1 MEIRV
6 LLIEDNPGDA
16 RLLREMLAQATSAQF
31 ELTHIERLGEALQRL
46 DKTVFDLI
54 LLDLSLPDSQGF
66 ETFAQLYGQA
76 PGAPIIVL
84 SGLDDEALAV
94 RAVREGAQD
103 YLVKGQVDGNLLVRA
118 MRYAIERKRA
128 QDALR
133 KSEARYRAVVEDQT
147 ELICRFLPGR
157 KLIFT
162 NEAYQRY
169 FGQEDESLTDY
180 DFMSHVF
187 HRDRQMVENH
197 IVSLD
202 RHSPVK
208 MIRHR
213 VVKPDGEVRWQ
224 QWINRAIFDE
234 QGRLTEYQSVGRD
247 ITLRVQVEERLR
259 RRNRELTLL
268 NRVGQELSATLDLQE
283 LANQLL
289 QEGAEIVGAEAS
301 SVWLWERE
309 RGNALI
315 CQAAFPHVYESL
327 LRSQYLHFGQ
337 GIVGWVAKTG
347 KSLIVS
353 RAADDPRFFP
363 GIDEQTGFHTR
374 SLLAV
379 PLKVRDVVVGVLEV
393 LNKQKGHF
401 SQDDLTLVETLA
413 SSAAIA
419 VVNARLIEELRQHT
433 SELEARNEELDA
445 FAHTVAHDLKSPLS
459 YIVSFAEILK
469 QGYDP
474 RREQDL
480 GYLQKIAKK
489 GRKMAFIID
498 ELLLLAGVRKIEEL
512 DIAPLDMANVV
523 AQVLERMSDVIQEF
537 QAEIIL
543 PPSWPAA
550 LGYGSW
556 VEEVWVNYLSN
567 AIKYGGQPPRVELG
581 SDLVSRDQ
589 WLAAS
594 RQKLLSPN
602 HHSSPADYRPLV
614 RFWVRDNG
622 PGLTPDEQER
632 LFTPFTRLNQV
643 STKGHGLGLSIV
655 RRIVEKLGGQVR
667 VESEV
672 GEGSVF
678 SFTLPAAPTSNKERI
693 E

>member
-6 LLIEDNPGDA
+6 LLVEDNPGDA
-16 RLLREMLAQATSAQF
+16 RLLWEMLAQATSAQF
-31 ELTHIERLGEALQRL
+31 ELTHVGRLCEALQRL
-46 DKTVFDLI
+46 HKTAFDLV
-54 LLDLSLPDSQGF
+54 LLDLSLPDSQGL
-66 ETFAQLYGQA
+66 ETFARVYGQT
-76 PGAPIIVL
+76 PGIPIIVL

-94 RAVREGAQD
+94 KAVREGAQD

-147 ELICRFLPGR
+147 ELICRFLPDR
-157 KLIFT
+157 RLVFV

-169 FGQEDESLTDY
+169 FGQEGESLTDY

-197 IVSLD
+197 MASLD

-213 VVKPDGEVRWQ
+213 AVKPDGEVRWQ

-234 QGRLTEYQSVGRD
+234 QGRLSEYQSVGRD
-247 ITLRVQVEERLR
+247 ITLRVRVEERLR

-268 NRVGQELSATLDLQE
+268 NRVGQELSATLNLQE

-309 RGNALI
+309 PDNALI
-315 CQAAFPHVYESL
+315 CQAAFPHAYESL
-327 LRSQYLHFGQ
+327 LRSHRMRLGQ
-337 GIVGWVAKTG
+337 GVVGWVARTG
-347 KSLIVS
+347 KSLIVPQT
-353 RAADDPRFFP
+353 ADDPRFFP

-379 PLKVRDVVVGVLEV
+379 PLKVRDAVVGVLEV

-401 SQDDLTLVETLA
+401 SQDDLTLVETMA

-419 VVNARLIEELRQHT
+419 VVNARLVEELRQHT

-469 QGYDP
+469 QSHDP
-474 RREQDL
+474 RQEQDL
-480 GYLQKIAKK
+480 GYLRMIAKK

-523 AQVLERMSDVIQEF
+523 AQVLERMSDVIQES

-543 PPSWPAA
+543 PPSWPVA

-581 SDLVSRDQ
+581 SDVVGSGEWVAESDRSSLTTPH
-589 WLAAS
+589 
-594 RQKLLSPN
+594 SP
-602 HHSSPADYRPLV
+602 LI

-622 PGLTPDEQER
+622 PGLTPEEQER
-632 LFTPFTRLNQV
+632 LFTPFTRLHQV

-655 RRIVEKLGGQVR
+655 RRIVEKLGGQVG

-678 SFTLPAAPTSNKERI
+678 SFTLPAPTSNEECI

>member
-157 KLIFT
+157 MLIFA

-169 FGQEDESLTDY
+169 FGQEGESLTDY
-180 DFMSHVF
+180 DFMSHIF

-353 RAADDPRFFP
+353 HAADDPRFFP

-474 RREQDL
+474 RQEQDL

-523 AQVLERMSDVIQEF
+523 AQVLERMSDVIQES

-655 RRIVEKLGGQVR
+655 RRIVEKLGGQVG

-678 SFTLPAAPTSNKERI
+678 SFTLPAAPTSNEECI